1 MKLICNL
8 HDNYIRIS
16 VVNLH
21 HNQIKIAMKNILNY
35 LMILPLLTLNACG
48 QSTKST
54 ELISKS
60 TVMENT
66 INKPGNPYY
75 SNTDTTKLNVSD
87 AEWKKVLPPDLY
99 AVSRNA
105 DTERAFTGKLWDLDA
120 KGTYYC
126 AACGN
131 KLFRSDQK
139 FASSCGW
146 PSFFEQENKNSV
158 VYKED
163 NSYGMRRIEALC
175 GRCDG
180 HLGHLFDDGPK
191 PTGKRYC
198 MNSIALDFVPDTAR
212 TENNIKNNLEIII
225 LGGGCYWCVE
235 AVYEKLDGVKSV
247 VSGFAGG
254 KNANP
259 TYEEVCTGR
268 TGHAEVVQITYDK
281 SKTSLDEIFQV
292 FFTVHD
298 PTTLNRQGA
307 DVGTQY
313 RSVIFYAN
321 EEQKQAAQS
330 IIDQL
335 NTEKVYNSPIV
346 TTLEPLTK
354 FYKAEDYH
362 QNYYENNKNQP
373 YCQMV
378 IQPKIEKFEKIFKAR
393 LKK

>member
-1 MKLICNL
+1 
-8 HDNYIRIS
+8 
-16 VVNLH
+16 
-21 HNQIKIAMKNILNY
+21 MKNIFNY
-35 LMILPLLTLNACG
+35 LMILFLFTLSACG
-48 QSTKST
+48 QSTKSNALT
-54 ELISKS
+54 PKS
-60 TVMENT
+60 TTMENT

-87 AEWKKVLPPDLY
+87 AEWKKVLSPDLY

-105 DTERAFTGKLWDLDA
+105 DTERAFTGKLWDSDA

-163 NSYGMRRIEALC
+163 NSYGMKRIEALC

-198 MNSIALDFVPDTAR
+198 MNSIALDFVPDQSKTVSLD
-212 TENNIKNNLEIII
+212 KNNMETIT

-235 AVYEKLDGVKSV
+235 AVYENLDGVKSV
-247 VSGFAGG
+247 VSGFTGG
-254 KNANP
+254 KVDNP
-259 TYEEVCTGR
+259 TYEEVCTGT
-268 TGHAEVVQITYDK
+268 TGYAEVVQITYDK
-281 SKTSLDEIFQV
+281 NKTNLDEIFKV

-313 RSVIFYAN
+313 RSAIFYKDDV
-321 EEQKQAAQS
+321 QKKAAQS
-330 IIDQL
+330 IINQL
-335 NTEKVYNSPIV
+335 DAEKVFANSIV
-346 TTLEPLTK
+346 TTLEPLGK
-354 FYKAEDYH
+354 FYVAEDYH
-362 QNYYENNKNQP
+362 QNYYKNNKNAP

-378 IQPKIEKFEKIFKAR
+378 IQPKIEKFEKIFKDR
-393 LKK
+393 LKKQ

>member
-1 MKLICNL
+1 
-8 HDNYIRIS
+8 
-16 VVNLH
+16 
-21 HNQIKIAMKNILNY
+21 MKNIFNY
-35 LMILPLLTLNACG
+35 LMILSLFTLNACG
-48 QSTKST
+48 QLTKKTALTPNSTT
-54 ELISKS
+54 
-60 TVMENT
+60 MENT
-66 INKPGNPYY
+66 ISKPGNPYY

-87 AEWKKVLPPDLY
+87 AEWKKVLSPDLY

-105 DTERAFTGKLWDLDA
+105 DTERAFTGKLWDSDA

-146 PSFFEQENKNSV
+146 PSFFEQENKKSV

-180 HLGHLFDDGPK
+180 HLGHLFDDGPA

-198 MNSIALDFVPDTAR
+198 MNSIALDFVPDNAVIASGT
-212 TENNIKNNLEIII
+212 KNNLETIT

-235 AVYEKLDGVKSV
+235 AVYENLDGVKSV
-247 VSGFAGG
+247 VSGFTGG
-254 KNANP
+254 KIADP
-259 TYEEVCTGR
+259 TYEEVCSGT

-281 SKTSLDEIFQV
+281 TKTNLDEIFQV

-307 DVGTQY
+307 DVGSQY
-313 RSVIFYAN
+313 RSVIFYKD
-321 EEQKQAAQS
+321 EVQKKAAKS
-330 IIDQL
+330 IINQL
-335 NTEKVYNSPIV
+335 NSEKVYSNPIV
-346 TTLEPLTK
+346 TTLEPLAK
-354 FYKAEDYH
+354 FYVAEDYH
-362 QNYYENNKNQP
+362 QNYYENNKSEP

>member
-1 MKLICNL
+1 MKIMKT
-8 HDNYIRIS
+8 
-16 VVNLH
+16 
-21 HNQIKIAMKNILNY
+21 KIQLRML
-35 LMILPLLTLNACG
+35 LFFVPLFMMQACG
-48 QSTKST
+48 Q
-54 ELISKS
+54 
-60 TVMENT
+60 TVNNKNNNQTTSNMENS

-75 SNTDTTKLNVSD
+75 SNTDTTKLSVTD
-87 AEWKKVLPPDLY
+87 AEWKKVLSPDLY

-105 DTERAFTGKLWDLDA
+105 DTERAFTGKLWDSEA

-131 KLFRSDQK
+131 KLFKSDQK

-158 VYKED
+158 VYKDD
-163 NSYGMRRIEALC
+163 NSYGMKRIEALC

-198 MNSIALDFVPDTAR
+198 MNSIALDFVPDQVISANKS
-212 TENNIKNNLEIII
+212 NNKLETIT

-235 AVYEKLDGVKSV
+235 AVYENLKGVKSV
-247 VSGFAGG
+247 VSGFTGG

-268 TGHAEVVQITYDK
+268 TGHAEVVQITYDN
-281 SKTSLDEIFQV
+281 SITNLDEIFKV

-313 RSVIFYAN
+313 RSAIFYAN
-321 EEQKQAAQS
+321 EEQKNAARS
-330 IIDQL
+330 VIDQL
-335 NTEKVYNSPIV
+335 NSEKVYSNPIV
-346 TTLEPLTK
+346 TTLEPLSQ
-354 FYKAEDYH
+354 FYIAEEYH
-362 QNYYENNKNQP
+362 QNYYQNNKSQP
-373 YCQMV
+373 YCEMV
-378 IQPKIEKFEKIFKAR
+378 IQPKIEKFEKIFKDR